1 MKILIVSDTHRKDEN
16 LKWVIRK
23 TKPFD
28 MLIHLG
34 DAEGSEYEIMKWVD
48 KDCDLEMIMGNN
60 DFFSQLEREKEIMI
74 GKYKVLL
81 THGHYYNVSTGPAYL
96 KQEARERGF
105 DIVMFGH
112 THRPYFDIDKSG
124 EKELITLNPGSLS
137 YPRQEGH
144 RPSYMLMKIL
154 IMGKPDLSSIIYS
167 YSSAN
172 SAYGGSARLLVFMDH
187 GNKKMPGLNC
197 KRFVKYLKKILKKLI
212 KKC

>member
-1 MKILIVSDTHRKDEN
+1 MKVLIVSDTHGRDEN
-16 LKWVIRK
+16 LERAVMME
-23 TKPFD
+23 TPFD
-28 MLIHLG
+28 MLVHCG
-34 DAEGSEYEIMKWVD
+34 DVEGREIFIEALVE
-48 KDCDLEMIMGNN
+48 CPCCIVSGNN

-96 KQEARERGF
+96 KQEAKERGF

-144 RPSYMLMKIL
+144 RPSYMLMKIDDN
-154 IMGKPDLSSIIYS
+154 GE
-167 YSSAN
+167 
-172 SAYGGSARLLVFMDH
+172 ARFEQH
-187 GNKKMPGLNC
+187 
-197 KRFVKYLKKILKKLI
+197 YL
-212 KKC
+212 